1 MTTKRRTESQTMII
15 KYSLGF
21 VISLVLTLTAY
32 VLVTGRLLDG
42 LGLLLVLGG
51 LALAQMIVQLIF
63 FLHVSDESRPR
74 FRLVSLGFM
83 MTVLLIVV
91 GGSLWIMH
99 HLNYNMMDMSA
110 HDKDAYM
117 TSQKDKGF

>member
-1 MTTKRRTESQTMII
+1 MII